1 MMNDKTHSE
10 LIKALESDDDE
21 EDDGL
26 MSRPSG
32 VFENA
37 EKNRAKTAGQSFA
50 SAVLGWTLLET
61 CRQNDDGERKVWKTW
76 VVTSDNPRASHA
88 AMNGETVPYGE
99 PFSNGAQWPADI
111 DALDIE
117 EVEADELVGAAQTID
132 EAGPALYHA
141 LVDELL
147 EGFFLF
153 AHAEVEEELVPE
165 AGVDEVADM
174 IHVICGAPCSGKST
188 YVKENAKDGD
198 LRIDYD
204 VIAQALGATKSHEA
218 DGLIKQA
225 AFDAREGA
233 IKTAL
238 ADPDSES
245 WIIHTSPSE
254 EHLKM
259 YEEVGAD
266 IVELDVGYEEC
277 IARAERDD
285 RPQQTFDGIEKWYSR
300 QKGGHKVTV
309 KTKTFEAKSDNGVIV
324 GYASTWT
331 REPDSYG
338 DVVAKGAFAEYIEQ
352 LKAEGRVLPFLLNHD
367 AYNIRLA
374 KFSFAYDVL
383 DQEEVEL
390 EDGRKANELRKLNIH
405 EVSLVL
411 YPANPDTSVVSV
423 KAGRRNRKTD
433 EDIIKEIINLANSLL
448 NDEEDINEPTEEES
462 KAKAEELDTVNA
474 EEQERVTQL
483 LKEANEL
490 LNKEV

>member
-1 MMNDKTHSE
+1 
-10 LIKALESDDDE
+10 
-21 EDDGL
+21 
-26 MSRPSG
+26 
-32 VFENA
+32 
-37 EKNRAKTAGQSFA
+37 
-50 SAVLGWTLLET
+50 
-61 CRQNDDGERKVWKTW
+61 
-76 VVTSDNPRASHA
+76 
-88 AMNGETVPYGE
+88 
-99 PFSNGAQWPADI
+99 
-111 DALDIE
+111 
-117 EVEADELVGAAQTID
+117 
-132 EAGPALYHA
+132 
-141 LVDELL
+141 
-147 EGFFLF
+147 
-153 AHAEVEEELVPE
+153 
-165 AGVDEVADM
+165 M
-174 IHVICGAPCSGKST
+174 IHIVSGPPCAGKST
-188 YVKENAKDGD
+188 YVREHAKDGD
-198 LRIDYD
+198 LRVDYD
-204 VIAQALGATKSHEA
+204 LIATALGSVNSHAA

-225 AFDAREGA
+225 AFAAREGV
-233 IKTAL
+233 IETAL
-238 ADPDSES
+238 KNADDES

-254 EHLKM
+254 EHMKR
-259 YEEVGAD
+259 YEEAGAEF
-266 IVELDVGYEEC
+266 IELDPGKETCLE
-277 IARAERDD
+277 RAKEDD
-285 RPQQTFDGIEKWYSR
+285 RPQQTIDGIEKWYSGK
-300 QKGGHKVTV
+300 KGSKKMR
-309 KTKTFEAKSDNGVIV
+309 KTKTIDAKAENGMIV

-331 REPDSYG
+331 REPDTYG

-367 AYNIRLA
+367 AYNINAFIGTVVELEEDDHGLKFSATFDDTPEAQRARELAMDGRLA